1 MGDNMLMEF
10 TLLFLLAG
18 VPYYVLFEK
27 TNILGKEKIF
37 YLSGL
42 LVICGILLRNE
53 SALTVSEPFIVVAL
67 LASLYSLYKANK
79 TYNLYKL
86 AYYILFFNAPMLIM
100 FGTKESTLYGVS
112 VLLTLVGIF
121 MMGKYYERNYGSANY
136 RSITGITLV
145 TPYAGLMLT
154 IYLTALAL
162 YPPFPN
168 SLMFL
173 NGILNS
179 ELSNLWYIAVVIIFF
194 GNFLI
199 AVRVM
204 AKTVFGKP
212 NTNVHYIDLGPRE
225 KWLHI
230 TMFIILLV
238 LSAIGLK
245 ELLA

>member
-1 MGDNMLMEF
+1 MLIDLILL
-10 TLLFLLAG
+10 LLFAG
-18 VPYYVLFEK
+18 IPYYLFFEK
-27 TNILGKEKIF
+27 TNILVKEKIF
-37 YLSGL
+37 YLSSL
-42 LVICGILLRNE
+42 LVICGMIL
-53 SALTVSEPFIVVAL
+53 SHQSPHTASTPIAVVAL
-67 LASLYSLYKANK
+67 IASLFSLYKANK
-79 TYNLYKL
+79 TTNLYKL

-100 FGTKESTLYGVS
+100 LQPRESTLYGVS
-112 VLLTLVGIF
+112 LLITLLGIF

-179 ELSNLWYIAVVIIFF
+179 ELSTLWYITVVIIFF

-199 AVRVM
+199 AVRIM

-212 NTNVHYIDLGPRE
+212 NTNVHYIDLNPKDRS
-225 KWLHI
+225 LHLA
-230 TMFIILLV
+230 MFIILLV
-238 LSAIGLK
+238 LSVVGIK
-245 ELLA
+245 ELLV

>member
-1 MGDNMLMEF
+1 MLINF
-10 TLLFLLAG
+10 ILLLLFAG
-18 VPYYVLFEK
+18 IPYYLFFEK
-27 TNILGKEKIF
+27 TKILNKEKIF
-37 YLSGL
+37 YLSSL
-42 LVICGILLRNE
+42 LVIGGMIF
-53 SALTVSEPFIVVAL
+53 SHQVPQTASMPFAIVAL
-67 LASLYSLYKANK
+67 IASLISLYKANK
-79 TYNLYKL
+79 TTNLYKL

-100 FGTKESTLYGVS
+100 FQAKESTLYGVS
-112 VLLTLVGIF
+112 LLITLLGIF
-121 MMGKYYERNYGSANY
+121 MIGKYYERNYGSANY

-154 IYLTALAL
+154 MYLTALAL

-173 NGILNS
+173 NGILAA
-179 ELSNLWYIAVVIIFF
+179 ELSNLWYITVVIIFF

-212 NTNVHYIDLGPRE
+212 NTNVHYIDLAPKER
-225 KWLHI
+225 WLHLGI
-230 TMFIILLV
+230 FIILLV
-238 LSAIGLK
+238 LSIVGLK

>member
-1 MGDNMLMEF
+1 MLLDF
-10 TLLFLLAG
+10 ILLLLFAG
-18 VPYYVLFEK
+18 IPYYLLFEK

-37 YLSGL
+37 YLSSL
-42 LVICGILLRNE
+42 LVICGMIL
-53 SALTVSEPFIVVAL
+53 SHQSSETASTPIAIVAL
-67 LASLYSLYKANK
+67 VASLFSLYKANK
-79 TYNLYKL
+79 TTNLYKL
-86 AYYILFFNAPMLIM
+86 AYYILFFNAPVLIM
-100 FGTKESTLYGVS
+100 FQPKESTLYGVS
-112 VLLTLVGIF
+112 LLLALLGIF

-179 ELSNLWYIAVVIIFF
+179 ELSTLWYIAVVIIFF

-212 NTNVHYIDLGPRE
+212 NTNVHYIDLASKERGIH
-225 KWLHI
+225 L

-238 LSAIGLK
+238 LSVVGLK

>member
-1 MGDNMLMEF
+1 MLTEF
-10 TLLFLLAG
+10 ILLLLFAG
-18 VPYYVLFEK
+18 VPYYLFFEK

-37 YLSGL
+37 YLSSL
-42 LVICGILLRNE
+42 LVIGGMIF
-53 SALTVSEPFIVVAL
+53 SHQVPQTASTPIAIVAL
-67 LASLYSLYKANK
+67 IASLFSLYKANK
-79 TYNLYKL
+79 TTNLYKL

-100 FGTKESTLYGVS
+100 FQAKESTLYGVS
-112 VLLTLVGIF
+112 LLLTLLGIF

-173 NGILNS
+173 NGILAA
-179 ELSNLWYIAVVIIFF
+179 ELSALWYITVVIIFF

-212 NTNVHYIDLGPRE
+212 NTNVHYIDLGPKER
-225 KWLHI
+225 WLHLSI
-230 TMFIILLV
+230 FIILLV
-238 LSAIGLK
+238 LSVVGLK

>member
-1 MGDNMLMEF
+1 MLINF
-10 TLLFLLAG
+10 ILLLLFAG
-18 VPYYVLFEK
+18 IPYYLFFEK

-37 YLSGL
+37 YLSSL
-42 LVICGILLRNE
+42 LVIGGMIF
-53 SALTVSEPFIVVAL
+53 SHQVPQTASMPFAIVAL
-67 LASLYSLYKANK
+67 IAALFSLYKANK
-79 TYNLYKL
+79 TTNLYKL

-100 FGTKESTLYGVS
+100 FQAKESTLYGVS
-112 VLLTLVGIF
+112 LLITLLGIF

-173 NGILNS
+173 NGILAA
-179 ELSNLWYIAVVIIFF
+179 ELSTLWYITVVVIFF

-212 NTNVHYIDLGPRE
+212 NTNVHYIDLAPKER
-225 KWLHI
+225 WLHLTI
-230 TMFIILLV
+230 FIILLV
-238 LSAIGLK
+238 LSVVGLK

>member
-1 MGDNMLMEF
+1 MLMDF
-10 TLLFLLAG
+10 ILLFLFAG
-18 VPYYVLFEK
+18 VPYYLVFEK

-37 YLSGL
+37 YLSSL
-42 LVICGILLRNE
+42 LVIIGMIVFNVTE
-53 SALTVSEPFIVVAL
+53 KTASVPFAIIALM
-67 LASLYSLYKANK
+67 ASLFSLYKANK
-79 TYNLYKL
+79 TTNLYKL
-86 AYYILFFNAPMLIM
+86 SYYILFFNAPMLIM
-100 FGTKESTLYGVS
+100 FQTKESTLYGVS
-112 VLLTLVGIF
+112 LLVTLLGIF

-136 RSITGITLV
+136 RPITGITLV

-179 ELSNLWYIAVVIIFF
+179 DLCTLWYIAVVVIFF

-212 NTNVHYIDLGPRE
+212 NTNVHYIDLAPKER
-225 KWLHI
+225 WLHL

-238 LSAIGLK
+238 LSIVGLK

>member
-1 MGDNMLMEF
+1 MLMEF
-10 TLLFLLAG
+10 ILLFLLAG

-37 YLSGL
+37 YLSAF
-42 LVICGILLRNE
+42 LVIGGLVLSNE
-53 SALTVSEPFIVVAL
+53 SSQTVSMPIIIVAL
-67 LASLYSLYKANK
+67 LASLFSLYKANK

-86 AYYILFFNAPMLIM
+86 AYYILFFNAPMLII
-100 FGTKESTLYGVS
+100 FGAKESALYGTS
-112 VLLTLVGIF
+112 LLLVLVGIF
-121 MMGKYYERNYGSANY
+121 LMGKYYERNYGSANY

-179 ELSNLWYIAVVIIFF
+179 ELSTLWYLAVVIIFF

-212 NTNVHYIDLGPRE
+212 NTNVHYIDLGPKER
-225 KWLHI
+225 WLHLI
-230 TMFIILLV
+230 IVIILLV
-238 LSAIGLK
+238 LSAVGLK

>member
-1 MGDNMLMEF
+1 MFINLILL
-10 TLLFLLAG
+10 LLFAG
-18 VPYYVLFEK
+18 IPYYLFFEK

-37 YLSGL
+37 YLSTL
-42 LVICGILLRNE
+42 LVVCGMILSHKLTQTA
-53 SALTVSEPFIVVAL
+53 STPIAIIALI
-67 LASLYSLYKANK
+67 ASLFSLYKANK
-79 TYNLYKL
+79 TTNLYKL
-86 AYYILFFNAPMLIM
+86 AYYILFFNAPILIM
-100 FGTKESTLYGVS
+100 VQTKESTFYGVS
-112 VLLTLVGIF
+112 LLVTLVGIF

-173 NGILNS
+173 NGILSS
-179 ELSNLWYIAVVIIFF
+179 ELSTLWYITVVIIFF

-199 AVRVM
+199 AVRIM

-212 NTNVHYIDLGPRE
+212 NTNVHYIDLAPKER
-225 KWLHI
+225 WLHLAI
-230 TMFIILLV
+230 FIILLV
-238 LSAIGLK
+238 LSVVGIK
-245 ELLA
+245 ELLV

>member
-1 MGDNMLMEF
+1 MLINF
-10 TLLFLLAG
+10 ILLLLFAG
-18 VPYYVLFEK
+18 IPYYLFFEK

-37 YLSGL
+37 YLSSL
-42 LVICGILLRNE
+42 LVIGGMIF
-53 SALTVSEPFIVVAL
+53 SHQVPQTASMPFAIVAL
-67 LASLYSLYKANK
+67 IASLISLYKANK
-79 TYNLYKL
+79 TTNLYKL

-100 FGTKESTLYGVS
+100 FQTKESTLYGVS
-112 VLLTLVGIF
+112 LLITLLGIF

-173 NGILNS
+173 NGILAS
-179 ELSNLWYIAVVIIFF
+179 ELSVLWYITVVIIFF

-212 NTNVHYIDLGPRE
+212 NTNVHYIDLAPKER
-225 KWLHI
+225 WLHLTI
-230 TMFIILLV
+230 FIILLV
-238 LSAIGLK
+238 LSLVGLE